1 MIMLFLPTSAYS
13 TAGRCQDLFKGSGLS
28 NIWTFPNQIALV
40 KFKIFEEGSDRAAP
54 LESHGLRV
62 EYSYATAPSNLS
74 TYLVLSHHTFL
85 DTISGCSK

>member
-1 MIMLFLPTSAYS
+1 MSSLHYLHHVHTTYLAMIMLFLPTSAYS

-40 KFKIFEEGSDRAAP
+40 KFKNFEEGSDRAAP

-62 EYSYATAPSNLS
+62 EYSYASN
-74 TYLVLSHHTFL
+74 
-85 DTISGCSK
+85 